1 MQVALVL
8 VAVVRVQEPENV
20 PVPLERSETI
30 PVGVVGAV
38 ALVSVTVALQLVT
51 SLATMDDGLQVTVV
65 TVVCPFEIV
74 ASSFVFRYVPLA
86 PPITYILLL

>member
-8 VAVVRVQEPENV
+8 VAVVRVQDPENV
-20 PVPLERSETI
+20 PVPLERNETI

-74 ASSFVFRYVPLA
+74 ASSFVLRYVPLA

>member
-8 VAVVRVQEPENV
+8 VADVRVQVPLNV
-20 PVPLERSETI
+20 PVPLVRNETV

-51 SLATMDDGLQVTVV
+51 SLATTVDGLQVTVV
-65 TVVCPFEIV
+65 TVMCPFTMV
-74 ASSFVFRYVPLA
+74 ASSFVFR
-86 PPITYILLL
+86 

>member
-8 VAVVRVQEPENV
+8 VAVVRVQVPENV
-20 PVPLERSETI
+20 PVPLVKKDTV

-51 SLATMDDGLQVTVV
+51 SLATMDEGLQVTVV
-65 TVVCPFEIV
+65 IVVCPFDMV